1 MKFPEGF
8 LWGVATSSYQIE
20 GAVHEDGRGPSIW
33 DTFSH
38 TPGRVLH
45 GHTGDVACDHYHRWP
60 EDLELL
66 KQLGVKAYR
75 FSFAWPRL
83 IPAGTGA
90 REPRGFAFYDRLI
103 EGLLE
108 AGIEPV
114 ATVYHWDLPQPLQDH
129 GGWASRSMLDAFEGY
144 ARALGEHFG
153 DRVKRWSPIN
163 EPWVVSWLGYG
174 TGVHAP
180 GIADTAQAIAA
191 AHHTVAAHNRAA
203 RALHEVVPQAL
214 VGPVLNQ
221 AHPAVDDISDP
232 FQMRVAAVQDMNQNT
247 FWMQALLTGEYP
259 ELAYEIYGDRL
270 TSVVHPG
277 DLDVQPMEWLG
288 INFYH
293 NFRIGHQV
301 PVDHPT
307 RNTVI
312 DSLMGAAAEGAPVG
326 PTTDMGWPITPQG
339 IGDLLVR
346 WTREYPGLVPQMF
359 ITENGVAY
367 DDGVSDDGQVH
378 DLRRIEYLRSHI
390 SSVGDAMQ
398 RGANVGGYYEW
409 SLMDNFEWA
418 VGYDKRFGIIHVDY
432 ETQKRTLKDSAL
444 WYRDVIRNNE
454 I

>member
-20 GAVHEDGRGPSIW
+20 GAVDEDGRGPSIW

-38 TPGRVLH
+38 TPGKVLH

-83 IPAGTGA
+83 IPAGTGT
-90 REPRGFAFYDRLI
+90 REPRGFAFYDKLI
-103 EGLLE
+103 DGLLE

-114 ATVYHWDLPQPLQDH
+114 ATLYHWDLPQALQDG
-129 GGWASRSMLDAFEGY
+129 GGWPSRSILEPFEGY

-174 TGVHAP
+174 IGVHAP
-180 GIADTAQAIAA
+180 GIVDNTQAIAA

-203 RALHEVVPQAL
+203 RALHEVVPHAL

-221 AHPAVDDISDP
+221 AHAAVDDINDP
-232 FQMRVAAVQDMNQNT
+232 FQMRTAAVQDMNQNS

-270 TSVVHPG
+270 TSVIQPG

-301 PVDHPT
+301 PADHPT
-307 RNTVI
+307 RNSVI
-312 DSLMGAAAEGAPVG
+312 DTLMGTASEGAPVG

-339 IGDLLVR
+339 IGDLLMR

-367 DDGVSDDGQVH
+367 DDGVSDDGRVH
-378 DLRRIEYLRSHI
+378 DQRRIDYLRAHI
-390 SSVGDAMQ
+390 SSVGDAIA